1 MLWGCAL
8 PVAAQLQPKVLS
20 ITVSNVG
27 PQTVGESLVRANIRV
42 KEGDIFNRNSVDDDV
57 RNLYAT
63 GFFLNVQVREQRSAD
78 GIALLY
84 IVQPRLKITE
94 ILFSGNKKFSNAKL
108 LKKITTKV
116 GEPLDERKLFSD
128 AQEIKKLYEKSGY
141 PKTKV
146 EFPITP
152 DERAGRATVTFEIT
166 ESPKVKIVDVV
177 FDGAHAYSQ
186 KKLRKVLKTRRHW
199 WLSFLTQSGVLKEDQ
214 LDDDKDK
221 LAEFYRDAGYIDF
234 ELKEVQQIQQGP
246 RKVLLRFVISEGRQY
261 KVGAVG
267 FKGVTLFPTND
278 VAAKLKMGV
287 GQIFTPKGLHK
298 DLEMIQ
304 DLYGAK
310 GYIDARINAR
320 KNANTET
327 GTMDLVYEVDENDKA
342 YIEKIE
348 IKGNTRTKDRVIRR
362 ELSVAPGEVF
372 DMVKVKRSTERL
384 KGLNFFEEQYG
395 VESQPEPT

>member
-1 MLWGCAL
+1 MGCGCLLVWAL
-8 PVAAQLQPKVLS
+8 CSLPAPASAQQPKILS

-42 KEGDIFNRNSVDDDV
+42 KEGDVFNRNSVDDDV

-63 GFFLNVQVREQRSAD
+63 GFFLNVQVLEQRSVD

-84 IVQPRLKITE
+84 VIQPRLKITE
-94 ILFSGNKKFSNAKL
+94 ILFSGNKKYSNTKL

-128 AQEIKKLYEKSGY
+128 AQEIKKLYEKAGY

-166 ESPKVKIVDVV
+166 ESPKVKIADVV
-177 FDGAHAYSQ
+177 FDGAHAFKQS
-186 KKLRKVLKTRRHW
+186 KLRKVLKTRRHW
-199 WLSFLTQSGVLKEDQ
+199 WLSFLTQSGVLKDDQ
-214 LDDDKDK
+214 LEEDKEK
-221 LAEFYRDAGYIDF
+221 LAEFYREAGYIDF
-234 ELKEVQQIQQGP
+234 ELKEVQQIQKSP
-246 RKVLLRFVISEGRQY
+246 RKVILRFVLTEGRQY
-261 KVGAVG
+261 KVGAVD
-267 FKGVTLFPTND
+267 FKGFTLFPTND

-287 GQIFTPKGLHK
+287 GQIFTPKGLQK
-298 DLEMIQ
+298 DLETIR

-310 GYIDARINAR
+310 GYIDARVVPR
-320 KNANTET
+320 KSANTDK
-327 GTMDLVYEVDENDKA
+327 GTMDLLYEVDENEKA

-348 IKGNTRTKDRVIRR
+348 IKGNTKTKDRVI
-362 ELSVAPGEVF
+362 
-372 DMVKVKRSTERL
+372 
-384 KGLNFFEEQYG
+384 
-395 VESQPEPT
+395 